1 VIGQA
6 SVFGEQAEV
15 YDGFDFT
22 ANARLPRGVVL
33 AGGVVLGRSR
43 TDNCGL
49 IGDLSLTYA
58 GSATGVSAP
67 RAEEFCDIHPPML
80 PNIKFMGVYPLP
92 FWGLQT
98 SATLQSTP
106 GPEITASYAA
116 TNAEIRPSLGRNLSA
131 GANATVLLDLMPKGM
146 LYGERINQ
154 LDLRVSKVFRVANAR
169 IQGMFDL
176 YNALNTSPFLSMQN
190 RYGPAW
196 QMPTQVLIGRLAKF
210 GVQVDF

>member
-1 VIGQA
+1 
-6 SVFGEQAEV
+6 
-15 YDGFDFT
+15 
-22 ANARLPRGVVL
+22 
-33 AGGVVLGRSR
+33 
-43 TDNCGL
+43 
-49 IGDLSLTYA
+49 
-58 GSATGVSAP
+58 VSAP
-67 RAEEFCDIHPPML
+67 RTEEFCSIHPPML

-116 TNAEIRPSLGRNLSA
+116 TNAEIAPSLGRNLSA
-131 GANATVLLDLMPKGM
+131 GPNSTVLLDLMPKGM

-154 LDLRVSKVFRVANAR
+154 LDFRLSKLFRVGDAR

-176 YNALNTSPFLSMQN
+176 YNALNASPFLSMQN